1 MHPLICIVLT
11 ERRPPCWAGIRQQRC
26 GCTEGSAATVQT
38 VGGEGLKKL
47 SRDDTCCCFYAFI
60 LFLPLELLTVV
71 GLLCSCNSVC
81 SCVGHSDLNWCVS
94 GKFEVKVLVHF
105 FLTPKEFKCVCLCV
119 NDVRMDEKL
128 FHCPQVQHLLSEWIE
143 RLLRG
148 RFKKSQKSLDPNFKS
163 DSSNAFTLFFLICF
177 IKKNKKTINIDVREL
192 YYITA
197 SAANRVFEHCLNI
210 SSSAAFVLM
219 SITPFNLTLWGQ
231 MKHDYGSICIL
242 SYHIE

>member
-1 MHPLICIVLT
+1 ML
-11 ERRPPCWAGIRQQRC
+11 
-26 GCTEGSAATVQT
+26 
-38 VGGEGLKKL
+38 
-47 SRDDTCCCFYAFI
+47 
-60 LFLPLELLTVV
+60 LFLCIYTLPPFGTAV
-71 GLLCSCNSVC
+71 GLLC

-177 IKKNKKTINIDVREL
+177 IKKKKPVNIDVREL

>member
-60 LFLPLELLTVV
+60 LFLPLELLSDCCVHATV
-71 GLLCSCNSVC
+71 
-81 SCVGHSDLNWCVS
+81 CVPVLVS

-148 RFKKSQKSLDPNFKS
+148 RFKKSQKSLDPNLKS

-177 IKKNKKTINIDVREL
+177 IKKKKKTNQYWCERAL
-192 YYITA
+192 LH
-197 SAANRVFEHCLNI
+197 NCF
-210 SSSAAFVLM
+210 SSKPRLW
-219 SITPFNLTLWGQ
+219 TLP
-231 MKHDYGSICIL
+231 
-242 SYHIE
+242 

>member
-1 MHPLICIVLT
+1 MYRRKCCHSPNRWRRRLKEAQRWYVL
-11 ERRPPCWAGIRQQRC
+11 
-26 GCTEGSAATVQT
+26 
-38 VGGEGLKKL
+38 
-47 SRDDTCCCFYAFI
+47 
-60 LFLPLELLTVV
+60 LFLCIYTLPPFGTAV

-177 IKKNKKTINIDVREL
+177 IKKKPQSILMWE
-192 YYITA
+192 
-197 SAANRVFEHCLNI
+197 
-210 SSSAAFVLM
+210 SS
-219 SITPFNLTLWGQ
+219 TT
-231 MKHDYGSICIL
+231 
-242 SYHIE
+242 

>member
-1 MHPLICIVLT
+1 ML
-11 ERRPPCWAGIRQQRC
+11 
-26 GCTEGSAATVQT
+26 
-38 VGGEGLKKL
+38 
-47 SRDDTCCCFYAFI
+47 
-60 LFLPLELLTVV
+60 LFLCIYTLPPFGTAV

-177 IKKNKKTINIDVREL
+177 IKKKQKTINIDVREL

-219 SITPFNLTLWGQ
+219 SITPFNFTLWGQ